1 MKDSNSELFVHNN
14 TGQSMIEVVIDIAV
28 VVVLAISLITTTL
41 ITQKTATSAKNN
53 SQATKLAQ
61 QTSEQ
66 IRVFRDRNGF
76 NLLPS
81 DPTRCFWLNLN
92 NGPDDPAKWEFS
104 SAFDCSTNAN
114 AESIKPDNVNFYR
127 KIQIVNKSST
137 NKETTVT
144 VTWTESAGTQS
155 VVHKSLIS
163 AWCSGE
169 IVAGPSPCPTP

>member
-1 MKDSNSELFVHNN
+1 MYYMNLTKSLRP
-14 TGQSMIEVVIDIAV
+14 GQSMIEVVIGIAV

-66 IRVFRDRNGF
+66 IRIYRDRNGF

-81 DPTRCFWLNLN
+81 DPSCFWLNLN
-92 NGPDDPAKWEFS
+92 NRPDDPTKWGFS
-104 SAFDCSTNAN
+104 AAFDCSGDAN
-114 AESIKPDNVNFYR
+114 AESIKLDNVNFYR
-127 KIQIVNKSST
+127 KIQIVSKSST
-137 NKETTVT
+137 ERETTVT
-144 VTWTESAGTQS
+144 VTWTESAGAQS
-155 VVHKSLIS
+155 VIHKSLIS

>member
-1 MKDSNSELFVHNN
+1 MNLIKSLQL
-14 TGQSMIEVVIDIAV
+14 GQSMIEVVIGIAV

-66 IRVFRDRNGF
+66 TRIYRDRKGF
-76 NLLPS
+76 SSLPQDPSLCFKLTNTNNS
-81 DPTRCFWLNLN
+81 DPSTWS
-92 NGPDDPAKWEFS
+92 FS
-104 SAFDCSTNAN
+104 TAFDCNAN
-114 AESIKPDNVNFYR
+114 ASAELIKLDNADFYR
-127 KIQIVNKSST
+127 KIQIKNKSST
-137 NKETTVT
+137 EKETTVT
-144 VTWTESAGTQS
+144 VTWTESAGVQS